1 MFLLENRIGAILAL
15 VIYHESR
22 EKENAVLKHK
32 ADRTVD
38 CRGTLTPIALLK
50 ITHVLREMD
59 TNEELEI
66 IGRDPD
72 TRAKI
77 FKVLPPSSCELID
90 LECDE
95 EGSQL
100 FRIRLKK
107 IQHFWP

>member
-1 MFLLENRIGAILAL
+1 
-15 VIYHESR
+15 
-22 EKENAVLKHK
+22 
-32 ADRTVD
+32 
-38 CRGTLTPIALLK
+38 
-50 ITHVLREMD
+50 MD

-90 LECDE
+90 MECDE